1 MPLWCDEKVLQLLKA
16 IAHSK
21 FPVMTANSGR
31 QVSAIITIIIIIIII
46 IVSSIRSIRSI
57 VIAQTT
63 RRNNLAL
70 HGNCTQ
76 Y

>member
-1 MPLWCDEKVLQLLKA
+1 
-16 IAHSK
+16 
-21 FPVMTANSGR
+21 VMTANSER
-31 QVSAIITIIIIIIII
+31 QVSAIITIIIIIGNIHIHI
-46 IVSSIRSIRSI
+46 HGI

-70 HGNCTQ
+70 HGNCTR